1 MPFPNEHAA
10 RLIDPGQFT
19 SFRRQNDKG
28 GQGVDFIFGIKDG
41 SSKLQAVRFSKSQFT
56 VEQAKKWLKD
66 HDHTAKMFEPAGRS
80 DEDDTDFDRVARFD
94 IGEIRTDV
102 RRTDEGYL
110 IADATVSRT
119 GVFQYR
125 NPDGST
131 RRELRHPDDILR
143 VDSLATL
150 KLKPLTNGHPPTRL
164 LNTKTARKF
173 QVGTVGENVRSDTG
187 LIKAN
192 LTVTDEGAISD
203 IESRGRKFLSCG
215 YTCDLVK
222 EDGVHDG
229 EPFTHRQTN
238 VRYNHVALC
247 DTPRAGTVA
256 RLNIDH
262 LDGEDAEVVV
272 RNDSDEPINPTQ
284 RKGRFMAHIVLDN
297 ITYEADQQVINELE
311 RVRGA
316 NVDLS
321 SKLDAAEAERDTVKE
336 ELASTKTKLDEAEK
350 RDIAAEVAAGVKA
363 RASLVTAAT
372 PHLDEDTVAKL
383 DELSDKDIKI
393 AVIKKKSP
401 DVNLDEKSDAYID
414 ARFDAVVELL
424 KDAKIDSNDDTDKGG
439 MANQRQKVHGDGKTG
454 DGSTEPSQ
462 DKSRNDMADRMA
474 NAWKDEDQK

>member
-10 RLIDPGQFT
+10 RLVDPGQFDT
-19 SFRRQNDKG
+19 FRRENDKG
-28 GQGVDFIFGIKDG
+28 GSGVDFIYGIKGDV
-41 SSKLQAVRFSKSQFT
+41 STLQAVRFDKERFT
-56 VEQAKKWLKD
+56 EEQAKTWLKD
-66 HDHTAKMFEPAGRS
+66 HDHTAKMFEAAGRS
-80 DEDDTDFDRVARFD
+80 DEDDKDFDRVARFD
-94 IGEIRTDV
+94 VGEIRTDV

-110 IADATVSRT
+110 VADATVSRI
-119 GVFQYR
+119 GVFPYR
-125 NPDGST
+125 NPDGT
-131 RRELRHPDDILR
+131 IRRELRHPDDVLR

-192 LTVTDEGAISD
+192 ITVTDEGAISD
-203 IESRGRKFLSCG
+203 IETRGRKFLSCG

-222 EDGVHDG
+222 EDGVHEG

-272 RNDSDEPINPTQ
+272 DRNDSTDHNNQSQ
-284 RKGRFMAHIVLDN
+284 RKGRFMAHIVLDG
-297 ITYEADQQVINELE
+297 ITYESDQQVINELE
-311 RVRGA
+311 RVRGQ
-316 NVDLS
+316 NTELS
-321 SKLDAAEAERDTVKE
+321 TKLDTVEADRDTMKS
-336 ELASTKTKLDEAEK
+336 ELDSTKAKLDEAEN

-363 RASLVTAAT
+363 RASLVTAAS
-372 PHLDEDTVAKL
+372 PHLDEADVEKL
-383 DELSDKDIKI
+383 DDLSDKDIKV

-401 DVNLDEKSDAYID
+401 DANLDDKSDAYID
-414 ARFDAVVELL
+414 ARFDAVIELL
-424 KDAKIDSNDDTDKGG
+424 KDAKTDNADDGAG
-439 MANQRQKVHGDGKTG
+439 SLANQRKKVHGDGKRT
-454 DGSTEPSQ
+454 DGSNEPDQ
-462 DKSRNDMADRMA
+462 TKARNDMAERVA
-474 NAWKDEDQK
+474 NAWKEDGK